1 MTNYTNEELLEQYL
15 SGNNSAFDE
24 LYIQTKDYIRDIA
37 IGIAKKFNVYKLN
50 QESGKISNYTELM
63 LEELQSIGATEFFYQ
78 LQHGNYDPDKAKLTT
93 YITPFIKSVMYDF
106 MSQNVGAFSISK
118 HTMAKIRKIQRM
130 YYTENKSPEDIAKE
144 LNIKLRDVN
153 DYISYNTHSL
163 SVHDLLPDDS
173 DDDPYDYLLIEDLS
187 MSVDRIVYH
196 KICIELLHELF
207 EELSAKDKFV
217 LQHTYGL
224 FGEKKYTLDEIAL
237 RLTMRVDG
245 VEKARHAA
253 EKRLRENYQ
262 DSKLHLWRIVHR
274 AVMDEALHGP
284 Q

>member
-274 AVMDEALHGP
+274 TVMDEALHGP

>member
-15 SGNNSAFDE
+15 CGNNSAFDE
-24 LYIQTKDYIRDIA
+24 LYIQSKDYIRDIA

-118 HTMAKIRKIQRM
+118 HTMVKIRKIQRM

-245 VEKARHAA
+245 VEKARNAA

>member
-15 SGNNSAFDE
+15 CGNNSAFDE
-24 LYIQTKDYIRDIA
+24 LYIQSKDYIRDIA

-144 LNIKLRDVN
+144 LNIKLSNVN
-153 DYISYNTHSL
+153 DYINYNTHSL
-163 SVHDLLPDDS
+163 SVHDLLPEDS

-207 EELSAKDKFV
+207 EDLSAKDKFV

-253 EKRLRENYQ
+253 EKRLREKYQ

-274 AVMDEALHGP
+274 VVMEEAMKGSM
-284 Q
+284 

>member
-15 SGNNSAFDE
+15 NGKNSAFDE

-37 IGIAKKFNVYKLN
+37 IGMAKKFNVYKLN
-50 QESGKISNYTELM
+50 EESGKISNYTELM
-63 LEELQSIGATEFFYQ
+63 LEELQSIGTTEFFYQ
-78 LQHGNYDPDKAKLTT
+78 LQHGNYDHEKAKLTT
-93 YITPFIKSVMYDF
+93 YITPFIKSAMYDF

-144 LNIKLRDVN
+144 LNIKLNNVN
-153 DYISYNTHSL
+153 DYINYNTHSL
-163 SVHDLLPDDS
+163 SVHDLLPEDI

-187 MSVDRIVYH
+187 ISVDRIVYH

-207 EELSAKDKFV
+207 EELSSKDKFV

-224 FGEKKYTLDEIAL
+224 FGEKKLPLDEIAL

-253 EKRLRENYQ
+253 EKRLREKYQ

>member
-15 SGNNSAFDE
+15 NGDEPAFDK
-24 LYIQTKDYIRDIA
+24 LYLQVKDYIRDMA
-37 IGIAKKFNVYKLN
+37 IGTAKSFNAYKLDKD
-50 QESGKISNYTELM
+50 SDKISNYTELM
-63 LEELQSIGATEFFYQ
+63 LEELQSVGTTEFFYQ
-78 LQHGNYDPDKAKLTT
+78 LQYGNYDPEKAKITT
-93 YITPFIKSVMYDF
+93 YITPFIKSAMYDF
-106 MSQNVGAFSISK
+106 MSQNIGSFSISK
-118 HTMAKIRKIQRM
+118 HTMKKIRKIQRM
-130 YYTENKSPEDIAKE
+130 YYTENKSAEDIAKE
-144 LNIKLRDVN
+144 LDIKLSDVN
-153 DYISYNTHSL
+153 DYISYSTHSL
-163 SVHDLLPDDS
+163 SVHDLLPEDKDDN
-173 DDDPYDYLLIEDLS
+173 PYDYLLIEDLS

-207 EELSAKDKFV
+207 EELSAKDKFI

-224 FGEKKYTLDEIAL
+224 FGEKKYTLDEIGL

-253 EKRLRENYQ
+253 EKRLREKYQ

-274 AVMDEALHGP
+274 VVMDEALHGP

>member
-1 MTNYTNEELLEQYL
+1 MMKFTNEELLEQYL
-15 SGNNSAFDE
+15 SGDESAFE
-24 LYIQTKDYIRDIA
+24 KLYLQIKDYIRDIA
-37 IGIAKKFNVYKLN
+37 ITVTKNFGSYKLDKD
-50 QESGKISNYTELM
+50 SGKISNYTELTI
-63 LEELQSIGATEFFYQ
+63 EELQSIGTTELFYQ
-78 LQHGNYDPDKAKLTT
+78 LQHGNYDPEKAKLTT
-93 YITPFIKSVMYDF
+93 YITPFIKSAMYDF

-144 LNIKLRDVN
+144 LDIKLSNVN
-153 DYISYNTHSL
+153 DYINYNTHSL
-163 SVHDLLPDDS
+163 SVHDLLPEDS
-173 DDDPYDYLLIEDLS
+173 EDDPYDYLLIEDLS

-224 FGEKKYTLDEIAL
+224 FGEKKYTLEEIGL
-237 RLTMRVDG
+237 RLTMRPDG

-253 EKRLRENYQ
+253 EKRLREKYQ
-262 DSKLHLWRIVHR
+262 DSKLHLWRIIHR
-274 AVMDEALHGP
+274 VVMDEAMKGP
-284 Q
+284 M

>member
-15 SGNNSAFDE
+15 NGDESAFE
-24 LYIQTKDYIRDIA
+24 KLYLQFKDYIRDIA
-37 IGIAKKFNVYKLN
+37 IGAAKKFGSYKLDKD
-50 QESGKISNYTELM
+50 SGKISNYTELTI
-63 LEELQSIGATEFFYQ
+63 EELQSIGTTEFFYQ
-78 LQHGNYDPDKAKLTT
+78 LQHRNYDPDKAKLTT
-93 YITPFIKSVMYDF
+93 YITPFIKSAMYDF

-118 HTMAKIRKIQRM
+118 HTMTIIRKIQRM

-144 LNIKLRDVN
+144 LNIKLSNVN
-153 DYISYNTHSL
+153 DYINYNTHSL
-163 SVHDLLPDDS
+163 SVHDLLPEDS

-245 VEKARHAA
+245 VEKARHVA
-253 EKRLRENYQ
+253 EKRLKEKYQ

-274 AVMDEALHGP
+274 VVMDEALHGP

>member
-1 MTNYTNEELLEQYL
+1 LL
-15 SGNNSAFDE
+15 
-24 LYIQTKDYIRDIA
+24 
-37 IGIAKKFNVYKLN
+37 
-50 QESGKISNYTELM
+50 
-63 LEELQSIGATEFFYQ
+63 
-78 LQHGNYDPDKAKLTT
+78 
-93 YITPFIKSVMYDF
+93 
-106 MSQNVGAFSISK
+106 
-118 HTMAKIRKIQRM
+118 
-130 YYTENKSPEDIAKE
+130 PEDK
-144 LNIKLRDVN
+144 
-153 DYISYNTHSL
+153 
-163 SVHDLLPDDS
+163 DDN
-173 DDDPYDYLLIEDLS
+173 PCDYLLIKDLS

-245 VEKARHAA
+245 VEKACHAA
-253 EKRLRENYQ
+253 EKRLREKYQ

>member
-106 MSQNVGAFSISK
+106 MSQNVGAF
-118 HTMAKIRKIQRM
+118 
-130 YYTENKSPEDIAKE
+130 
-144 LNIKLRDVN
+144 
-153 DYISYNTHSL
+153 
-163 SVHDLLPDDS
+163 
-173 DDDPYDYLLIEDLS
+173 
-187 MSVDRIVYH
+187 
-196 KICIELLHELF
+196 
-207 EELSAKDKFV
+207 
-217 LQHTYGL
+217 
-224 FGEKKYTLDEIAL
+224 
-237 RLTMRVDG
+237 
-245 VEKARHAA
+245 
-253 EKRLRENYQ
+253 
-262 DSKLHLWRIVHR
+262 
-274 AVMDEALHGP
+274 
-284 Q
+284 

>member
-37 IGIAKKFNVYKLN
+37 IGMAKKFNVYKLN
-50 QESGKISNYTELM
+50 QDSGKISNYTELM
-63 LEELQSIGATEFFYQ
+63 LEELQSIGTTEFFYQ
-78 LQHGNYDPDKAKLTT
+78 LQHGNYDPEKAKLTT
-93 YITPFIKSVMYDF
+93 YLTPFIKSAMYDF

-118 HTMAKIRKIQRM
+118 HTMTIIRKIQRM

-144 LNIKLRDVN
+144 LNIKLSNVN
-153 DYISYNTHSL
+153 DYINYNTHSL
-163 SVHDLLPDDS
+163 SVHDLLPEDS

-207 EELSAKDKFV
+207 EDLSAKDKFV

-253 EKRLRENYQ
+253 EKRLREKYQ
-262 DSKLHLWRIVHR
+262 DSKLHLWRIIHR
-274 AVMDEALHGP
+274 VVMDEALHGP

>member
-15 SGNNSAFDE
+15 NGDESAFDE

-37 IGIAKKFNVYKLN
+37 IGMAKKFNVYKLN
-50 QESGKISNYTELM
+50 QDSGKISNYTELM
-63 LEELQSIGATEFFYQ
+63 LEELQSIGTTEFFYQ
-78 LQHGNYDPDKAKLTT
+78 LQHRNYDPEKAKLTT
-93 YITPFIKSVMYDF
+93 YISPFIKSAMYDF

-144 LNIKLRDVN
+144 LNIKLSNVN
-153 DYISYNTHSL
+153 DYINYNTHSL
-163 SVHDLLPDDS
+163 SVHDLLPEDS

-207 EELSAKDKFV
+207 EDLSAKDKFV

-253 EKRLRENYQ
+253 EKRLREKYQ
-262 DSKLHLWRIVHR
+262 DSKLHLWRIIHR
-274 AVMDEALHGP
+274 VVMDEALHGP

>member
-15 SGNNSAFDE
+15 SGDESAFE
-24 LYIQTKDYIRDIA
+24 KLYLQFKDYIRDIA
-37 IGIAKKFNVYKLN
+37 ITVTKNFGSYKLDKD
-50 QESGKISNYTELM
+50 SGKISDYTELTI
-63 LEELQSIGATEFFYQ
+63 EELQSIGATEFFYQ
-78 LQHGNYDPDKAKLTT
+78 LQHGNYDPEKAKLTT
-93 YITPFIKSVMYDF
+93 YITPFVKSAMYDF

-118 HTMAKIRKIQRM
+118 HTMAKIRRIQRM

-163 SVHDLLPDDS
+163 SVHDLLPEDS

-207 EELSAKDKFV
+207 EELSGKDKFV

-224 FGEKKYTLDEIAL
+224 FGERKLPLDEIAL

-253 EKRLRENYQ
+253 EKRLRKNYQ

-274 AVMDEALHGP
+274 VVMDEALHGP

>member
-207 EELSAKDKFV
+207 EDLSAKDKFV

-253 EKRLRENYQ
+253 EKRLREKYQ

-274 AVMDEALHGP
+274 VVMDEALHGP

>member
-15 SGNNSAFDE
+15 NGDESAFE
-24 LYIQTKDYIRDIA
+24 KLYLQVKDYIRDIA
-37 IGIAKKFNVYKLN
+37 ITVTKNFGSYKLDKD
-50 QESGKISNYTELM
+50 SGKIGNYTELTI
-63 LEELQSIGATEFFYQ
+63 EELQSIGTTEFFHQ

-93 YITPFIKSVMYDF
+93 YLTPFIKSAMYDF
-106 MSQNVGAFSISK
+106 MSKNVGAFSISK
-118 HTMAKIRKIQRM
+118 HTMTIIRKIQRM

-144 LNIKLRDVN
+144 LNIKLSNVN
-153 DYISYNTHSL
+153 DYINYNTHSL
-163 SVHDLLPDDS
+163 SVHDLLPEDS

-207 EELSAKDKFV
+207 EDLSAKDKFV

-253 EKRLRENYQ
+253 EKRLREKYQ

-274 AVMDEALHGP
+274 VVMDEAMKGP
-284 Q
+284 M

>member
-1 MTNYTNEELLEQYL
+1 MTKFTNEELLEQYL
-15 SGNNSAFDE
+15 SGDESAFDK
-24 LYIQTKDYIRDIA
+24 LYLHVKDYIRDMA
-37 IGIAKKFNVYKLN
+37 IGTAKKFNAYKIDKDT
-50 QESGKISNYTELM
+50 GKISNYTELM

-224 FGEKKYTLDEIAL
+224 FGERKLPLDEIAL
-237 RLTMRVDG
+237 RLTMRIDG

-253 EKRLRENYQ
+253 EKRLREKYQ

-274 AVMDEALHGP
+274 VVMDEALHGP

>member
-1 MTNYTNEELLEQYL
+1 
-15 SGNNSAFDE
+15 
-24 LYIQTKDYIRDIA
+24 
-37 IGIAKKFNVYKLN
+37 
-50 QESGKISNYTELM
+50 
-63 LEELQSIGATEFFYQ
+63 
-78 LQHGNYDPDKAKLTT
+78 
-93 YITPFIKSVMYDF
+93 MYDF
-106 MSQNVGAFSISK
+106 MSQNVGALSISR
-118 HTMAKIRKIQRM
+118 HTMVRIRKIQRM
-130 YYTENKSPEDIAKE
+130 YYTENKSPEDIADE
-144 LNIKLRDVN
+144 LDIKLCDVN

-163 SVHDLLPDDS
+163 SVHDLLPEDS

-224 FGEKKYTLDEIAL
+224 FSEKKYTLEEIGL
-237 RLTMRVDG
+237 RLTMRPDG

-274 AVMDEALHGP
+274 VVMDEALHGP

>member
-1 MTNYTNEELLEQYL
+1 MTNYTNEELLEQY
-15 SGNNSAFDE
+15 SNGNKSAFE
-24 LYIQTKDYIRDIA
+24 KLLLQTKDYIRDIA
-37 IGIAKKFNVYKLN
+37 VGIAKKFNVYKIN
-50 QESGKISNYTELM
+50 ADSGKISNYTELM
-63 LEELQSIGATEFFYQ
+63 LEELQSIGTTEFFYQ
-78 LQHGNYDPDKAKLTT
+78 LQHGNYDPEKAKITT
-93 YITPFIKSVMYDF
+93 YLTPFIKSAMYDF
-106 MSQNVGAFSISK
+106 MSQNIGAFSISK
-118 HTMAKIRKIQRM
+118 HTMGKIRKIQSM
-130 YYTENKSPEDIAKE
+130 YYNENKSAEDIAKE
-144 LNIKLRDVN
+144 LNIKLSNVN
-153 DYISYNTHSL
+153 DYINYNTHSL
-163 SVHDLLPDDS
+163 SVHDLLPEDS

-207 EELSAKDKFV
+207 EELSAKDKFI

-224 FGEKKYTLDEIAL
+224 FGEKKYTLDEIGL

-253 EKRLRENYQ
+253 EKRLREKYQ

-274 AVMDEALHGP
+274 VVMDEALHGP

>member
-15 SGNNSAFDE
+15 NGDESVFDE

-37 IGIAKKFNVYKLN
+37 IGMAKKFNVYKLN
-50 QESGKISNYTELM
+50 QDSGKISNYTELM
-63 LEELQSIGATEFFYQ
+63 LEELQSIGTTEFFYQ
-78 LQHGNYDPDKAKLTT
+78 LQHGNYDPEKAKLTT
-93 YITPFIKSVMYDF
+93 YLTPFIKSAMYDF

-118 HTMAKIRKIQRM
+118 HTMTIIRKIQRM

-144 LNIKLRDVN
+144 LNIKLSNVN
-153 DYISYNTHSL
+153 DYINYNTHSL
-163 SVHDLLPDDS
+163 SVHDLLPEDN

-207 EELSAKDKFV
+207 EDLSAKDKFV

-253 EKRLRENYQ
+253 EKRLREKYQ

-274 AVMDEALHGP
+274 VVMDEALHGP

>member
-1 MTNYTNEELLEQYL
+1 MTKFTNEELLEQCL
-15 SGNNSAFDE
+15 TGDESAFE
-24 LYIQTKDYIRDIA
+24 KLYNQVKDYIRNIA
-37 IGIAKKFNVYKLN
+37 IEIAKKFNAYTLDKD
-50 QESGKISNYTELM
+50 SSRISNYTGLM
-63 LEELQSIGATEFFYQ
+63 LEELQSVGTTEFFYQ
-78 LQHGNYDPDKAKLTT
+78 LQCGNYDPEKAKITT
-93 YITPFIKSVMYDF
+93 YITPFIKSAMYDF
-106 MSQNVGAFSISK
+106 MSKNIGTFSMSK

-163 SVHDLLPDDS
+163 SVYDLLPEDS
-173 DDDPYDYLLIEDLS
+173 EDDPYDYLAITDLS
-187 MSVDRIVYH
+187 VSVDKIVYH

-217 LQHTYGL
+217 LSHSYGL
-224 FGEKKYTLDEIAL
+224 FGEKKYSLDEIGL
-237 RLTMRVDG
+237 RLTMRPDG
-245 VEKARHAA
+245 VEKARRTA

-262 DSKLHLWRIVHR
+262 GSKLHLWRIVHR
-274 AVMDEALHGP
+274 VVMDEALHGP

>member
-1 MTNYTNEELLEQYL
+1 
-15 SGNNSAFDE
+15 
-24 LYIQTKDYIRDIA
+24 
-37 IGIAKKFNVYKLN
+37 
-50 QESGKISNYTELM
+50 
-63 LEELQSIGATEFFYQ
+63 
-78 LQHGNYDPDKAKLTT
+78 
-93 YITPFIKSVMYDF
+93 

-118 HTMAKIRKIQRM
+118 HTMAKIRRIQRM
-130 YYTENKSPEDIAKE
+130 YYFENKSPEDIAKE
-144 LNIKLRDVN
+144 LNIKLSNVN
-153 DYISYNTHSL
+153 DYINYNTHSL
-163 SVHDLLPDDS
+163 SVHDLLPEDS

-207 EELSAKDKFV
+207 EELSVKDKFV

-224 FGEKKYTLDEIAL
+224 FGEKKYTLDEIGL

-253 EKRLRENYQ
+253 EKRLREKYQ

>member
-15 SGNNSAFDE
+15 CGNNSAFDE
-24 LYIQTKDYIRDIA
+24 LYIQSKDYIRDIA

-118 HTMAKIRKIQRM
+118 HTMVKIRKIQRM

-245 VEKARHAA
+245 VEKARYAA